1 MSSEKKSKKHY
12 IYAHQVQC
20 GIKIGYTSN
29 YKKRLQQY
37 QSSGETTNKIGVVE
51 ITDRKVD
58 NKIINIMRDMLL
70 NIPIPDQ
77 TSTEVYNITIDQ
89 TVKLL
94 KYIECNPNVQES
106 AIRRILEGKPL
117 WETIKLTFDK
127 FRQLYGS
134 KYTQF
139 AFQRPVDNNHV
150 SKITKYIQNNIY
162 KPIYHLQPI
171 TAVLNEHNKYEI
183 LDGNHRTHAI
193 LNLPDDEKL
202 LNNTV
207 EIYQSCIILTEDE
220 KIELFRNI
228 NSCKPIAEIYISESY
243 CTDLLHY
250 LIKKFKKIY
259 GEYCIVEE
267 DTDNKLHEYVSISKL
282 QEFCSETNI
291 KQLLALKKIKGLDK
305 NEIYEQLK
313 LLNKKMYSTYAGIIG
328 EDVFTEEVEY
338 DITKNVQ
345 LFYYKYNN
353 TPPKKF
359 PSAELRR
366 AIWNIRNN
374 YENYKSGIKTKRKV
388 MMRNLVEPFVLGL
401 IKNATLYDCCI
412 KMQDY
417 MNYVI
422 DKNLLAV
429 GDSDDE
435 Q

>member
-1 MSSEKKSKKHY
+1 
-12 IYAHQVQC
+12 
-20 GIKIGYTSN
+20 
-29 YKKRLQQY
+29 
-37 QSSGETTNKIGVVE
+37 
-51 ITDRKVD
+51 
-58 NKIINIMRDMLL
+58 
-70 NIPIPDQ
+70 
-77 TSTEVYNITIDQ
+77 
-89 TVKLL
+89 
-94 KYIECNPNVQES
+94 
-106 AIRRILEGKPL
+106 
-117 WETIKLTFDK
+117 
-127 FRQLYGS
+127 
-134 KYTQF
+134 
-139 AFQRPVDNNHV
+139 
-150 SKITKYIQNNIY
+150 
-162 KPIYHLQPI
+162 
-171 TAVLNEHNKYEI
+171 
-183 LDGNHRTHAI
+183 
-193 LNLPDDEKL
+193 
-202 LNNTV
+202 
-207 EIYQSCIILTEDE
+207 
-220 KIELFRNI
+220 
-228 NSCKPIAEIYISESY
+228 
-243 CTDLLHY
+243 
-250 LIKKFKKIY
+250 
-259 GEYCIVEE
+259 
-267 DTDNKLHEYVSISKL
+267 
-282 QEFCSETNI
+282 
-291 KQLLALKKIKGLDK
+291 LKKIKGLDK